1 AGLPVRPD
9 RRRVLLPL
17 SPAGLWSVVA
27 MSYPADDY
35 ESEAAYDPYAY
46 PGDYDMHTGDPK
58 QDLAYERQYEQQT
71 YQVIPEVIKNFIQY
85 FHKTVSDLI
94 DQKVYE
100 LQASRVSS
108 DVIDQKVYEI
118 QDIYENSWTKLTE
131 RFFKNTP
138 WPEAEAIAPQVGNDA
153 VFLILYKELYYRHI
167 YAKVSGGPSLEQRFE
182 SYYNYCNLFNYI
194 LSKSHFC
201 PGVVLGHPTPEPDS
215 SVGKKEV
222 LWCTVLGWE
231 IMKGALAP
239 LRQANFCLRPDFLV
253 ISTDADGPAPLELP
267 NQWLWDIIDEFIYQF
282 QSFSQYR
289 CKTAKK
295 SEEEIDFLRSNPKI
309 WNVHSVL
316 NVLHSL
322 VDKSNINRQLEVYTS
337 GGDPESVA
345 GEYGRHSLYKML
357 GYFSLVGLLRLHSLL
372 GDYYQ
377 AIKVLENIELNKK
390 DAIRVFANILLYIQR
405 TKSMFQR
412 TTYKYEMINKQNEQ
426 MHALLAIALTMYPMR
441 IDESIHLQL
450 REKYGDKMLRMQ
462 KGDPQVY
469 EELFSYACPK
479 FLSPVVPN
487 YDNVHPNYHKEPF
500 LQQLKVF
507 SDEVQQQA
515 QLSTIR
521 SFLKLYTTMPV
532 AKLAGF
538 LDLTEQEFR
547 IQLLVFKHKMKN
559 LVWTSGISALDGE
572 FQSASEVDF
581 YIDKDMIHI
590 ADTKV
595 ARRYGDFFIRQI
607 HKFEELNRTLKKM
620 GQRP

>member
-1 AGLPVRPD
+1 
-9 RRRVLLPL
+9 
-17 SPAGLWSVVA
+17 
-27 MSYPADDY
+27 MSYAADDY

-167 YAKVSGGPSLEQRFE
+167 YAKVS
-182 SYYNYCNLFNYI
+182 
-194 LSKSHFC
+194 
-201 PGVVLGHPTPEPDS
+201 
-215 SVGKKEV
+215 
-222 LWCTVLGWE
+222 
-231 IMKGALAP
+231 
-239 LRQANFCLRPDFLV
+239 
-253 ISTDADGPAPLELP
+253 
-267 NQWLWDIIDEFIYQF
+267 F

-390 DAIRVFANILLYIQR
+390 SMYSRVPECQVTTYYYVGFAYLMISSGRKACRYQDAIRVFANILLYIQR

-469 EELFSYACPK
+469 EELFSYSCPK